1 MWEESD
7 SCFSTD
13 ADAHPDCFTRGKL
26 LENHPGGRSPMRPAD
41 HPGVN
46 SRAPLS
52 TRGKNTAGAVEEVVD
67 VFSNLIFL
75 FFLHAGFSNSLG
87 RSIKRKLTDQF
98 ASGCAPL

>member
-26 LENHPGGRSPMRPAD
+26 LEKHPGGRSPMRPAD

-52 TRGKNTAGAVEEVVD
+52 TRGKNTAGAVEEVAD

-75 FFLHAGFSNSLG
+75 FFFTRRFQQLIRAV
-87 RSIKRKLTDQF
+87 D
-98 ASGCAPL
+98 